1 MTVIRM
7 YEIRVSD
14 LVIRSIATERPNA
27 ANARVLRHI
36 GRRGISIW
44 RFQHVTDVVHDADLK
59 CLNIA
64 TNNKLISPVRYRT
77 STTVTRLGKS
87 VLKFLLRD
95 CDNLIL

>member
-64 TNNKLISPVRYRT
+64 TLVQSD
-77 STTVTRLGKS
+77 TVH
-87 VLKFLLRD
+87 LLRLHALE
-95 CDNLIL
+95 NLS